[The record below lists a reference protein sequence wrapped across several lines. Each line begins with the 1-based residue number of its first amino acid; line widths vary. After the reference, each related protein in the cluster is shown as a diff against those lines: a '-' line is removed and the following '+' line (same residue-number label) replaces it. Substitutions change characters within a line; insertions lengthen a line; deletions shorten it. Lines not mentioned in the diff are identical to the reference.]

1 MDPIF
6 SKEAKPVKWPWAS
19 VTPTE
24 GLNDPA
30 VFLGV
35 LRAMAKCEGQAPG
48 SPEFLAELERVM
60 IETGTSVDLVRNS
73 ERNLLRNSRQYWLSK
88 GLIEDES
95 GVIRLTQFGHL
106 WANAD
111 CTNEEFAFQA
121 IRKFSI
127 QTVAGTVYPLKLL
140 LLVIRAI
147 PVKDGSWLTADEVLR
162 IVAPLGSL
170 APEMIAKSVLG
181 YRKRPEDY
189 PPLFE
194 VRSNDK
200 RIAREPLLFLANFGI
215 LREEGGKFYCIDY
228 VQNLEDVFADTG
240 GDARSAL
247 ANAVR
252 LERTKSV
259 VYRPDQ
265 AKFRKA
271 VFAASRGAC
280 LITGETVSVV
290 LEAAH
295 IKPFASNGPDVAENG
310 FCLRSDV
317 HQLYDANLL
326 RICEDGGLKLL
337 DEAMASPHYSQIQTR
352 RIVIPDYINRDF
364 MKWRSRYT

>member
-1 MDPIF
+1 MDPLF
-6 SKEAKPVKWPWAS
+6 SREAKPTKWPWAS

-35 LRAMAKCEGQAPG
+35 LRAMAKCEGKAPG
-48 SPEFLAELERVM
+48 SPEFLAELERVKR
-60 IETGTSVDLVRNS
+60 ETGTSVDLVRNS

-95 GVIRLTQFGHL
+95 GIIKLTQFGHL

-121 IRKFSI
+121 IRRFSI
-127 QTVAGTVYPLKLL
+127 QTASGTVYPLKLL
-140 LLVIRAI
+140 LLVLRAI
-147 PVKDGSWLTADEVLR
+147 PVNDGSWLTADEVLR
-162 IVAPLGSL
+162 VVAPLGTL
-170 APEMIAKSVLG
+170 PPEIIAQSVLR
-181 YRKRPEDY
+181 YRKRPDDF

-215 LREEGGKFYCIDY
+215 LREEAGRFYCIDY
-228 VQNLEDVFADTG
+228 VQNLDEVFADSG
-240 GDARSAL
+240 GEARSAL

-252 LERTKSV
+252 LERIKSV

-326 RICEDGGLKLL
+326 RISEDGGLKLL
-337 DEAMASPHYSQIQTR
+337 DEAMASPTYSQIQTR
-352 RIVIPDYINRDF
+352 RINIPGYINRDF
-364 MKWRSRYT
+364 IKWRSRYT

>member
-1 MDPIF
+1 MDAIF
-6 SKEAKPVKWPWAS
+6 SKEAKPIRWQWAS

-24 GLNDPA
+24 GLNEPA

-35 LRAMAKCEGQAPG
+35 LRAMAKCEGLAPG
-48 SPEFLAELERVM
+48 SPEFLAELERVKS
-60 IETGTSVDLVRNS
+60 ETGTTVDLVRNS

-88 GLIEDES
+88 GLIEDQS
-95 GVIRLTQFGHL
+95 GVIKLTQFGHR

-111 CTNEEFAFQA
+111 CTNEEFAFEA
-121 IRKFSI
+121 IRRFSI
-127 QTVAGTVYPLKLL
+127 QTNAGTVYPLKLL
-140 LLVIRAI
+140 LLVLRAI
-147 PVKDGSWLTADEVLR
+147 PVYDGAWLTADEVLR
-162 IVAPLGSL
+162 VVAPLGAL
-170 APEMIAKSVLG
+170 PPEVIAKSVLG
-181 YRKRPEDY
+181 YRKRPDEY

-194 VRSNDK
+194 VRANDK
-200 RIAREPLLFLANFGI
+200 RMAREPLLFLANFGI
-215 LREEGGKFYCIDY
+215 LREEGEKFYYIDY
-228 VQNLEDVFADTG
+228 LQNLEEVFADSG
-240 GDARSAL
+240 GNARSAL

-252 LERTKSV
+252 RERIKSV

-265 AKFRKA
+265 YKFRKA
-271 VFAASRGAC
+271 VFSASRGMC
-280 LITGETVSVV
+280 LVTGETVSVV

-317 HQLYDANLL
+317 HQLYDANLM
-326 RICEDGGLKLL
+326 RIGEDGGLKLL

-352 RIVIPDYINRDF
+352 RINIPDYINRDF